1 MNDELLRIFKQSEID
16 NEIRNEEYGKWGVKK
31 GLRNE
36 DNTGVLIGLTR
47 IADVIGYKMVDGKK
61 EDDEGRL
68 IYRGIPINQIT
79 DNLSEEPF
87 QGFEEISF
95 LILFGHL
102 PNREELEIYK
112 EELKSHYEL
121 PVEYLSMNIL
131 SNPSMNV
138 MNKIQRSLL
147 MLYEIDDNPDDSSPE
162 NTIRQGRNVIAKM
175 QAIMV

>member
-16 NEIRNEEYGKWGVKK
+16 NEIRNEEYDKWGVKK

-79 DNLSEEPF
+79 DNL
-87 QGFEEISF
+87 
-95 LILFGHL
+95 
-102 PNREELEIYK
+102 
-112 EELKSHYEL
+112 
-121 PVEYLSMNIL
+121 
-131 SNPSMNV
+131 
-138 MNKIQRSLL
+138 
-147 MLYEIDDNPDDSSPE
+147 
-162 NTIRQGRNVIAKM
+162 
-175 QAIMV
+175 